1 MTNVDVKKMANI
13 IENFHGKRVLV
24 LGDLMLDKYLW
35 GNVGRISPEAPVP
48 VVEVHRDTSCL
59 GGAGNVCHNLSS
71 LGAFPIPV
79 GVVGDDQAGQWIRE
93 NVLDNSGIFIDKK
106 RPTTVKT
113 RIIAHH
119 QQVAR
124 VDQEEKKSISSAM
137 EEKIFDFIQANMY
150 AGILISDY
158 NKGLLTRSLMSK
170 LLPYAQKKEISVFVD
185 PKVDNFFSFSPVTL
199 LNPNHTEA
207 EHIVHHA
214 CDTDKQVERA
224 GARIL
229 SRIEA
234 KYLILKRGERGLTVF
249 EKGKKEIHIPTIAKE
264 VFDVTGAG
272 DTVIA
277 TASLALLSSASILEA
292 ALLANAAAGVVVGKI
307 GTATLTPDELKSA
320 LHP

>member
-1 MTNVDVKKMANI
+1 MADIVKNFSGRRI
-13 IENFHGKRVLV
+13 IV

-59 GGAGNVCHNLSS
+59 GGAGNVCHNLRS
-71 LGAFPIPV
+71 LGACPIPV
-79 GVVGDDQAGQWIRE
+79 GVVGDDQAGDWIQKS
-93 NVLDNSGIFIDKK
+93 VSDSSGILVDKK

-119 QQVAR
+119 QQVVR
-124 VDQEEKKSISSAM
+124 VDQEEKKSISAAM
-137 EEKIFDFIQANMY
+137 EEKIFNFIQTNAFE
-150 AGILISDY
+150 GILISDY
-158 NKGLLTRSLMSK
+158 NKGLLTKSLMSK
-170 LLPYAQKKEISVFVD
+170 LLPYAYAKKISVFVD

-199 LNPNHTEA
+199 INPNHTEA
-207 EHIVHHA
+207 EQIVHYK
-214 CDTDKQVERA
+214 CDTDAQVEKA
-224 GARIL
+224 GAKIL

-234 KYLILKRGERGLTVF
+234 KYMILKRGEQGLTVF

-292 ALLANAAAGVVVGKI
+292 AMLANAAAGVVVGKI
-307 GTATLTPDELKSA
+307 GTATVTPDELINA
-320 LHP
+320 LHS